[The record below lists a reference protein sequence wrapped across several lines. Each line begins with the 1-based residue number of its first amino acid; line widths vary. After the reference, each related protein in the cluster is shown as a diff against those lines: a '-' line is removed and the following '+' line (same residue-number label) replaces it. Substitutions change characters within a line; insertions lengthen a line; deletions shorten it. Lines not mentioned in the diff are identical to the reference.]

1 MEAKT
6 VQRRHAF
13 TLIELL
19 VVIMI
24 IVLLIGILLPA
35 LSKARASGRL
45 AICSS
50 NLKQQGVATHSY
62 TADFQDKL
70 YSFTIT
76 AATANR
82 LHYPDL
88 QGHAASGDDLQAAA
102 AQAIDIMRRRTS
114 RDAGP
119 TMLPI
124 IPNWIP
130 HVLYTH
136 LVLQDY
142 LASRLP
148 EKLVVCPEDQNRNR
162 WQDWQLF
169 NANAFAPNQPD
180 GSDPQNW
187 RWPYSSSYQMVPA
200 AYGPDS
206 VKQGTTVKQAS
217 NQSTYQLVGNPIR
230 QNQMGKRKLVEVQ
243 FPSQKIQKF
252 EDEGRHNV
260 KVPIFYAE
268 DAAVFGALFF
278 DQHVSMVRSADVLY
292 GFQPDLPHNPFPTL
306 ITYEPQAWDAPRV
319 STAPLRGK
327 CRWTRGGLQGVD
339 IGSMTPMKPWGG
351 NSEIDTRGWVP

>member
-35 LSKARASGRL
+35 LNKARCSGRMT
-45 AICSS
+45 ICLT

-82 LHYPDL
+82 LSYADL
-88 QGHAASGDDLQAAA
+88 QGQAMGDDLAAA
-102 AQAIDIMRRRTS
+102 SAQAIDIIRRRTS
-114 RDAGP
+114 RDAGADAMP
-119 TMLPI
+119 MIT
-124 IPNWIP
+124 NWIP

-148 EKLVVCPEDQNRNR
+148 EKLVVCPEDRNRNA
-162 WQDWQLF
+162 WQDWRQF

-180 GSDPQNW
+180 GSDPINW

-200 AYGPDS
+200 GYGPDS
-206 VKQGTTVKQAS
+206 VKQGTTVKQATS
-217 NQSTYQLVGNPIR
+217 QSTYQLAGNPIR
-230 QNQMGKRKLVEVQ
+230 QNQLGKRKLVEVV
-243 FPSQKIQKF
+243 FTSQKIQKH
-252 EDEGRHNV
+252 EDEARHCR
-260 KVPIFYAE
+260 KTPIFFAE
-268 DAAVFGALFF
+268 DAAVFPALFF
-278 DQHVSMVRSADVLY
+278 DQHVAMVKSSDVLY
-292 GFQPDLPHNPFPTL
+292 GFQPDNPQSPFPTL
-306 ITYEPQAWDAPRV
+306 INYQPQAWDAPA
-319 STAPLRGK
+319 TGAGTIRGK
-327 CRWTRGGLQGVD
+327 CRWTRGGLTGID
-339 IGSMTPMKPWGG
+339 IGVMTPMKPWGG
-351 NSEIDTRGWVP
+351 NSEVDTRSWAP